1 MNIKYSEEESIRL
14 RIDWESSTL
23 FTHANDNHIDHLFV
37 ELPEDKQDAAQTLGA
52 FVWRQILPDFDDLMN
67 GLITHDF
74 PHVHM
79 PYPNLADVESY
90 ERSGLI
96 PPQANFIKPDKEVK
110 VIEEAEDDDV
120 VAKAIESID
129 DELSWFLNDPH
140 YFDKR
145 KPRDE

>member
-23 FTHANDNHIDHLFV
+23 FTHANENHIDHVFV
-37 ELPEDKQDAAQTLGA
+37 ELPEDQQDAAKTLGA

-79 PYPNLADVESY
+79 PFPNPADVDSY
-90 ERSGLI
+90 SHSGLK
-96 PPQANFIKPDKEVK
+96 PPEKKSLFNQEPV
-110 VIEEAEDDDV
+110 VIEEAEDNDIV
-120 VAKAIESID
+120 SKAMDKID
-129 DELSWFLNDPH
+129 HEIGWFLNDPH
-140 YFDKR
+140 YYDKR